1 MIENK
6 DVKSYEIII
15 VGAGAAGISA
25 AIYAKRAGRKV
36 AVIERMLIGGQLNF
50 VGKIVNYAGFSETDG
65 ATLSNQLSLQAE
77 KLGIEIIYDEVL
89 EFEFDG
95 VDKEVKCKKGT
106 YKAKA
111 IILALGGNPRELE
124 IEGEKTFRGRGVSY
138 CVQCDGNFFKEK
150 YVAVVGS
157 NQAAIDGALYLSKLC
172 NKVYL
177 VSRFDI
183 KNFSIENLLK
193 QKNIEIIEGGEAR
206 QIIGDDAV
214 TQVII
219 EKDGKETAILV
230 DGIFVVNGNK
240 PNTAL
245 LSGKIELSKEG
256 FIICDEAMQT
266 SKEGVYACGDV
277 RQSKLKQI
285 STAVGDGAIAGVEA
299 SLYVQNSK

>member
-6 DVKSYEIII
+6 DLKSYEIII

-65 ATLSNQLSLQAE
+65 ATLSNQLSLQAD
-77 KLGIEIIYDEVL
+77 KLGIEVIYDEVL
-89 EFEFDG
+89 DFDFDG
-95 VDKEVKCKKGT
+95 VEKEVKCKKGI

-111 IILALGGNPRELE
+111 VILALGGNPRELE

-150 YVAVVGS
+150 IVAVVGS

-172 NKVYL
+172 NKVYFI
-177 VSRFDI
+177 SRFDI
-183 KNFSIENLLK
+183 KNFSIENLLQ
-193 QKNIEIIEGGEAR
+193 QKNIEIVEGGEAR
-206 QIIGDDAV
+206 QIVGEDAV

-219 EKDGKETAILV
+219 EKDGKETVILV

-277 RQSKLKQI
+277 RRSKLKQI

-299 SLYVQNSK
+299 SLYVQNGK